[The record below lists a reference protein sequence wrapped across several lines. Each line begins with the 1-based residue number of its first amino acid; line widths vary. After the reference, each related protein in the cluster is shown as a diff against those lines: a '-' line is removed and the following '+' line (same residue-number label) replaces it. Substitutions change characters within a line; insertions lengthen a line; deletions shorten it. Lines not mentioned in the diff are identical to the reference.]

1 MTKLTALPLGDDIRM
16 AQMITEG
23 LPSALIKALAAAL
36 GFASAARVGPLVN
49 IGGKT
54 VERRLK
60 SGAKLKPDESERVAR
75 LIRVVAH
82 AGKVFENE
90 SLARGWLDRP
100 LRIFGGK
107 TPLAMSATEPGAR
120 AVDQALGRIEHGVF
134 S

>member
-1 MTKLTALPLGDDIRM
+1 M

-36 GFASAARVGPLVN
+36 GLASAARVGPLVN

-90 SLARGWLDRP
+90 SRARSWLERP